1 MIAAVRLLDK
11 NSKRYLFI
19 FPSLCVSRVEV
30 LKEWVQNIIY
40 NFFSFLKTNFSY
52 YASLWFVR
60 IGVILAP

>member
-1 MIAAVRLLDK
+1 MMTAVRLLDK
-11 NSKRYLFI
+11 NFKRY

-30 LKEWVQNIIY
+30 LKEWVQSIIY
-40 NFFSFLKTNFSY
+40 NFISFLKMYFSY

>member
-1 MIAAVRLLDK
+1 MMTAVRLLDK
-11 NSKRYLFI
+11 NFKRY

-30 LKEWVQNIIY
+30 LKEWVQSIIY
-40 NFFSFLKTNFSY
+40 KIISFFKKMFFSY